1 MRLQRAWAS
10 HPCGQGEHRESSV
23 PLFGPCSSLG
33 HGAEGRDSAPT
44 LLSLPYRLPD
54 PNATLLRAEGPPP
67 SPTFTLDVDGDAQ
80 RVPLQHLLA
89 LVVQLHAQR
98 GPAPLLGRGTE
109 AVGPIPQPLGSSG
122 PLLPSP
128 SLPTSPN
135 PCLVLMFWAG
145 GEARGLFIQS
155 GAAPAGEQGTRCCRQ
170 DASEERCEHSS
181 SAPLVVPC
189 SGQTPEGSLAPPRG
203 TQGCPALPP
212 CPGITVPYRGLLLLH
227 VRVALVICPE
237 RGEGVNAVPRGSA
250 HTQLFHLTPLLPPNI
265 IVPPSQ
271 AKRMHCKR
279 GEHQELP
286 GRSWAQLLT
295 LRVLGR
301 LVQGFGFLHAAFDS
315 HHELLVCTGTQKPR
329 HQPDSGG
336 DRQLARALE
345 QGGKIGAWGG
355 LQPAGA
361 RPRAAFREPAEGNPG
376 CSTAPKSSS
385 PMAAPGRAPQSSTEG
400 SAGRGGCPDG
410 SVGPDLLVGWGQRK
424 QSTGVG
430 GSVTRSHKDHVYQE
444 PAGAGG

>member
-1 MRLQRAWAS
+1 M
-10 HPCGQGEHRESSV
+10 

-109 AVGPIPQPLGSSG
+109 AVGPIPQPLGSPE
-122 PLLPSP
+122 PLLPYP

-155 GAAPAGEQGTRCCRQ
+155 GAAPAGEQGTGCCRQ
-170 DASEERCEHSS
+170 EASEERCEHSS

-237 RGEGVNAVPRGSA
+237 RGEGGERGAEGLCPHPALPSDTAAAPKYHRPPLASQTDAQQEGGAPGASGKELGTAA
-250 HTQLFHLTPLLPPNI
+250 H
-265 IVPPSQ
+265 
-271 AKRMHCKR
+271 
-279 GEHQELP
+279 
-286 GRSWAQLLT
+286 
-295 LRVLGR
+295 
-301 LVQGFGFLHAAFDS
+301 
-315 HHELLVCTGTQKPR
+315 
-329 HQPDSGG
+329 
-336 DRQLARALE
+336 
-345 QGGKIGAWGG
+345 
-355 LQPAGA
+355 PAS
-361 RPRAAFREPAEGNPG
+361 PRAA
-376 CSTAPKSSS
+376 C
-385 PMAAPGRAPQSSTEG
+385 
-400 SAGRGGCPDG
+400 
-410 SVGPDLLVGWGQRK
+410 
-424 QSTGVG
+424 TGLWLPP
-430 GSVTRSHKDHVYQE
+430 RCLR
-444 PAGAGG
+444 